1 MVKAVHYF
9 IPHKS
14 NNHRPFFTRHPGLT
28 TILIFTLFIQSS
40 INIFFSSNPRIL
52 GFATNIYKDEVIN
65 LTNNERTK
73 NGLHNLYHNPTLDK
87 AAQLKAQDMFA
98 KDYWAHVSPD
108 GVEPWHWFEVV
119 GYNYSAAGENLAR
132 DFDTSS
138 GVVSAW
144 MASPS
149 HRENILYANFTEIGV
164 AVVDGNLGGEDT
176 TLVVQ
181 LFGTPPPQSEVVI
194 EPVANPTQT
203 PIPTKKPTS
212 IPPTI
217 APPTI
222 AQPTVIPL
230 TPTLAQPTDT
240 PFPTLEP
247 TVTDTPTPIYATNQP
262 NNKTKISTL
271 GSTSQNTPPK
281 SQFFTNLAVIENI
294 ASFSANRIFTIILI
308 LALMLLLGSESAILW
323 YKGIDHPHAQR
334 IIHVGILF
342 LTLLATLYGA
352 GGAIL

>member
-14 NNHRPFFTRHPGLT
+14 NNHKPFFTRHPGLT

-52 GFATNIYKDEVIN
+52 GFATNIYKDEIIN

-73 NGLHNLYHNPTLDK
+73 NGLRTLYHNPTLDK

-149 HRENILYANFTEIGV
+149 HRDNILYANFTEIGV
-164 AVVDGNLGGEDT
+164 AVVDGNLDGEDT

-181 LFGTPPPQSEVVI
+181 LFGTPPPQSEVVV
-194 EPVANPTQT
+194 EPIANPTAT
-203 PIPTKKPTS
+203 PTPTLKPTS
-212 IPPTI
+212 IPPT
-217 APPTI
+217 AT
-222 AQPTVIPL
+222 PTVIR
-230 TPTLAQPTDT
+230 PTTIQSS
-240 PFPTLEP
+240 P
-247 TVTDTPTPIYATNQP
+247 TVAPTNTPTPTTTPSPTPSPTPVYAMNQP
-262 NNKTKISTL
+262 TNNPTKISTL
-271 GSTSQNTPPK
+271 GSTDQNPPK

-294 ASFSANRIFTIILI
+294 ASFSANRIFTIVLI
-308 LALMLLLGSESAILW
+308 LALMLLLGSESAVLW
-323 YKGIDHPHAQR
+323 YKGIEHPHAQR

-352 GGAIL
+352 GGSIL